1 LRSDFKLQAEQHSGA
16 NRDFLVLHFL
26 PYYYDIY
33 YKSQSFFCQAN
44 RIKTQEDEER
54 DFIAFAAVRFDT
66 KKSESRQLM
75 D

>member
-1 LRSDFKLQAEQHSGA
+1 M
-16 NRDFLVLHFL
+16 
-26 PYYYDIY
+26 
-33 YKSQSFFCQAN
+33 
-44 RIKTQEDEER
+44 QEDEER